1 MMTRMSK
8 ISDSF
13 GRLGKQSVDKIH
25 NSLNTL
31 LKNNNFMLFC
41 IFQPFRTLIVWFWLF
56 RPLEI

>member
-31 LKNNNFMLFC
+31 LKNNNFMLFV
-41 IFQPFRTLIVWFWLF
+41 FFSPFGH
-56 RPLEI
+56 